1 MASCGVSIEEKV
13 EFKICPTVVDAK
25 DFDAEVDAK
34 ILHGALRGV
43 KNDKKEVNKHKII
56 DLIVSRSST
65 QLIEVESKFKNLFGE
80 DFKDMIRSAIKGKNL
95 QGVLAGHVY
104 EKNRYLAYIVRE
116 AMSDKDTDKQTLVDV
131 ICTKNTDEMKTLKK
145 TYNAM
150 YDSELEKDVEKATSG
165 DLRRVLV
172 ALAAAGRE
180 EKKASH
186 DLAKSEAHVLY
197 NADGGKWGTDDKVFS
212 IFTSC
217 SYEQLRL
224 TFVLYKELRG
234 YSIFDSM
241 EKELS
246 GVIKS
251 AFQTIVQYIEDPIT
265 YYAEVLHDCMKDVGR
280 DYGRIIRTIMSRCE
294 IDLKTIKERYEKLN
308 GETLEN
314 AIQKHYKGC
323 FRRSVLAL
331 VKDP

>member
-1 MASCGVSIEEKV
+1 MAFCGVCTEEKV
-13 EFKICPTVVDAK
+13 EFKICPTVIDAK
-25 DFDAEVDAK
+25 DFDAEADAK
-34 ILHGALRGV
+34 ILHGALGGV
-43 KNDKKEVNKHKII
+43 KNDKKEFNKHKII

-80 DFKDMIRSAIKGKNL
+80 EIKELIRNAIKGKNL
-95 QGVLAGHVY
+95 QSVLAGHVY
-104 EKNRYLAYIVRE
+104 EKNQYLAYIVRE
-116 AMSDKDTDKQTLVDV
+116 AMSDKDTDKQTLIDV
-131 ICTKNTDEMKTLKK
+131 VCTKNTDEMKTLKK

-150 YDSELEKDVEKATSG
+150 YDSELEKDLEKATSG

-172 ALAAAGRE
+172 ALAAAVRE

-186 DLAKSEAHVLY
+186 DLAKSDAQILY
-197 NADGGKWGTDDKVFS
+197 NADGGKWGTDDKVFN
-212 IFTSC
+212 IFTLR

-224 TFVLYKELRG
+224 TFVLYKELKG
-234 YSIFDSM
+234 YSIFDSV
-241 EKELS
+241 EKQM
-246 GVIKS
+246 GGAIKS
-251 AFQTIVQYIEDPIT
+251 AFQTIVQYIEDPMT
-265 YYAEVLHDCMKDVGR
+265 YYAEVLHESMKAIGR

-323 FRRSVLAL
+323 FRRSLLPL